1 MRIGVAV
8 REVHRSES
16 GLAGELRRMADRY
29 RDEVEIHHVAQD
41 LARWSDEHVREL
53 AAAAARHGEHVEGAD
68 GSPREAFGPAP
79 DGGGLLGAGSDP
91 GLALLADLRRLYL
104 AAAGVSVDWELLG
117 QGAQA
122 VKDADLLALCGR
134 CHPQTLR
141 QMSWAN
147 GQLKVLSPQV
157 WAR

>member
-1 MRIGVAV
+1 MRIGVAL
-8 REVHRSES
+8 REVHRSET

-29 RDEVEIHHVAQD
+29 QDEAEIHHVAQD

-53 AAAAARHGEHVEGAD
+53 AAAAARHGERAESPAGSEGR
-68 GSPREAFGPAP
+68 GLGPAP
-79 DGGGLLGAGSDP
+79 DAGGLLAAGSDP

-122 VKDADLLALCGR
+122 VKDADLLALSGR
-134 CHPQTLR
+134 CHPQTFR
-141 QMSWAN
+141 QMKWAN
-147 GQLKVLSPQV
+147 AMLKVLSPQV
-157 WAR
+157 WER